1 MMVKEMERAGIGI
14 VHVANMTAVS
24 ESIGSNRILKAYSI
38 PAAMA
43 DLNATPAIQK
53 QQRYK
58 LMSRALEVLNTD
70 IKEQTVFE

>member
-1 MMVKEMERAGIGI
+1 MMVKEIERAGITI
-14 VHVANMTAVS
+14 VHVANMTAVAQ
-24 ESIGSNRILKAYSI
+24 SIGSNRILKAYSI

-43 DLNATPAIQK
+43 DFNESPEVQK

-70 IKEQTVFE
+70 IKEQTVFQ

>member
-1 MMVKEMERAGIGI
+1 MMVKEIERAGITI
-14 VHVANMTAVS
+14 VHVANMTAVAQ
-24 ESIGSNRILKAYSI
+24 SIGSNRILKAYSI

-43 DLNATPAIQK
+43 DFNESLEVQK

-70 IKEQTVFE
+70 IKEQTVFQ